1 MATEVERAR
10 RLFTV
15 EEYHRMADAG
25 ILKPSD
31 RVELIH
37 GEIIEVSP
45 IGHRHIGCVINLNRL
60 FVIGVGDR
68 AVVSSQNPVVIAP
81 LSEPE
86 PDLLLLRQRP
96 VPYIAA
102 YATENDVLLVIEVAD
117 TSLGYDRTVKLRLYA
132 MAGIP
137 EYWIVDAN
145 AEAVTIY
152 RAPGPDGYRDVPRV
166 ARGGTVAPLAF
177 PDLIIAVA
185 DIFA

>member
-1 MATEVERAR
+1 MATEVERPR

-25 ILKPSD
+25 VFKPED
-31 RVELIH
+31 HVELIH
-37 GEIIEVSP
+37 GEIIVMSP
-45 IGHRHIGCVINLNRL
+45 IGHRHGGCVINLTRL

-68 AVVSSQNPVVIAP
+68 AVVSPQNAVVID
-81 LSEPE
+81 LFSEPQ
-86 PDLLLLRQRP
+86 PDLLLLRRRA
-96 VPYIAA
+96 VRYIDAP
-102 YATENDVLLVIEVAD
+102 ATASDVLLVIEVGD
-117 TSLGYDRTVKLRLYA
+117 TTIRYDRTVKMRLYA

-152 RAPGPDGYRDVPRV
+152 RSPGPDGYRAIQRI
-166 ARGGTVAPLAF
+166 ARGGTVAPLAL
-177 PDLIIAVA
+177 PDLVIAVA